1 MTSHYLMKLSVTS
14 VVRVLYAKEN
24 LHKII
29 VVLLFFCDR
38 NEKFSTAD
46 VEGKCRGKWRKR
58 RKRISRKVKSYM
70 AFWHE
75 ERKSV

>member
-1 MTSHYLMKLSVTS
+1 MTSHYLMKLSVIS

-29 VVLLFFCDR
+29 VVLPFFCDR

-58 RKRISRKVKSYM
+58 RKRMVKSYM